1 MTVAQWI
8 ITAGGVVGALALIY
22 RTLFQPVI
30 SWAKRIEKAVST
42 VEQNMM
48 NNGGS
53 SMRDAID
60 RIERR
65 LNEVEEI
72 ITKPKQ

>member
-8 ITAGGVVGALALIY
+8 ITAGAVVAALGVIHRTVFMPVYKWMQRVEKALAH
-22 RTLFQPVI
+22 
-30 SWAKRIEKAVST
+30 
-42 VEQNMM
+42 VEMNMK

-60 RIERR
+60 RIENR
-65 LNEVEEI
+65 LTIVEDYL
-72 ITKPKQ
+72 TTNKK